1 MSEPSVSTLERHRQ
15 PCFSVLQT
23 DAAVPVAMGGT
34 RPPVPLLAFSLLLG
48 LLAVKELATPA
59 PYRAA
64 PQAAAGKG
72 GELEDDDTEDP
83 FDFGDDDKGGERGGA
98 ADQVDREIK
107 LSKWLP
113 GAVTEEDAVD
123 AEDAVFAA
131 AGEGI
136 ETLGDLMDADPSE
149 SDFNEW
155 GLSKVS
161 AKRVRRALD
170 DAQDAAGVT
179 RKRTHSADAGSFG
192 RGGAPPVSPGKA
204 ALAAGLKY
212 VFYGGMILMWFGE
225 RLFGA
230 LGMPVP
236 AWHRTLVA
244 NKTQVLIGLMVLNQ
258 MGPMMLGA

>member
-1 MSEPSVSTLERHRQ
+1 
-15 PCFSVLQT
+15 
-23 DAAVPVAMGGT
+23 MGGT
-34 RPPVPLLAFSLLLG
+34 RPPVLLLAFSLLLG

-72 GELEDDDTEDP
+72 GELEDDIDTEDP
-83 FDFGDDDKGGERGGA
+83 FDFEDDDEGGERGGA
-98 ADQVDREIK
+98 AEQVDPDLK
-107 LSKWLP
+107 LLKWMS
-113 GAVTEEDAVD
+113 GALTDEEKVD
-123 AEDAVFAA
+123 ADDAAFAA

-136 ETLGDLMDADPSE
+136 ETLGDLMDRDPSE
-149 SDFNEW
+149 HDFSEW

-161 AKRVRRALD
+161 AKRLRQELD
-170 DAQDAAGVT
+170 VAQDAAGVE

-236 AWHRTLVA
+236 AWHRTLLA
-244 NKTQVLIGLMVLNQ
+244 NKTQVMIGLMVLNQ